1 MLSLG
6 RRSAI
11 ACGILVAHVLVT
23 WLLIASGRFPFQPSV
38 PAAPP
43 LIEIELTRIAERA
56 PATDAALRPGSSP
69 SASSKHAPQSVAT
82 PSDTGSIQA
91 PAGAERESQAPTD
104 WDLQADLA
112 AQDIVSDLVKGE
124 KRKCSDS
131 PTRPPWLGPC
141 TRWGHFAWSEEPK
154 RAGFQSGI
162 PYLRLGKGC
171 VLVLGFVGC
180 AFGASKANGHLFD
193 DLRDPDRDRSS
204 VPDLSEINEP
214 VDNAPQRGS
223 VLLSPPPAAPAGR
236 P

>member
-1 MLSLG
+1 
-6 RRSAI
+6 
-11 ACGILVAHVLVT
+11 
-23 WLLIASGRFPFQPSV
+23 
-38 PAAPP
+38 
-43 LIEIELTRIAERA
+43 
-56 PATDAALRPGSSP
+56 
-69 SASSKHAPQSVAT
+69 VAT

-91 PAGAERESQAPTD
+91 PAGAEQESQPPTD

-214 VDNAPQRGS
+214 VGAERRARSTPSTERQVNVRLPTIAPIDKNLNKLRGLRGASENRASEDLPIAPESYASPGKPKKHSTRPKQPPCRLDRVDS
-223 VLLSPPPAAPAGR
+223 VVSFYLLSSGAVV
-236 P
+236 